1 MASRVRTSARGRH
14 GEKGVSALAADPA
27 ARPSTRERRG
37 SAPPLVGAPRIWA
50 VGGGKGGVGKSV
62 IASSL
67 AAAIAG
73 TGRRCAVIDVDLG
86 GANLHTLLG
95 VSRPRRTLSHLLTG
109 EVGSLAELMVQT
121 SVPNLWLVSGNQA
134 VLDMANPKHSQK
146 EKLIR
151 HIRGLDV
158 DDVVLDLGAGT
169 AFNVLDFFLL
179 ARRGLVVLTPERTA
193 IENAEHF
200 LKAALYRSLRVVAGR
215 PDVRAAIL
223 RAREN
228 HRGLRVRSASE
239 LIALVRE
246 VDPPAAKVLEERMQA
261 FMPVLLVNQVRA
273 AEHRRVGP
281 ELVTSCRD
289 RLGVPIEFAGCVD
302 SDPNVPAAV
311 AHGQPAILAFPHC
324 DFSRHI
330 ETLARRLLREEWAAP
345 RERADERGLPS
356 QSGDPDSPPRSLP
369 PLDLAEPGAYLR
381 RCRETLGFSLSEMIE
396 RTRIRVLDHIESER
410 FELLP
415 PEPYL
420 KGYLLSYAQE
430 LGVPEIARLV
440 ASYLGRTPRVEALPR
455 AESGTGNGSGTATA
469 QIGAMAHAIDH
480 PLRLFSRRPLGPR

>member
-1 MASRVRTSARGRH
+1 
-14 GEKGVSALAADPA
+14 
-27 ARPSTRERRG
+27 
-37 SAPPLVGAPRIWA
+37 

-62 IASSL
+62 VASSL
-67 AAAIAG
+67 AAAMAG
-73 TGRRCAVIDVDLG
+73 AGRRCAVIDGDLG

-95 VSRPRRTLSHLLTG
+95 VSRPSRTLSHFLTG

-134 VLDMANPKHSQK
+134 LLEMANPKHSQK
-146 EKLIR
+146 ERLFR

-158 DDVVLDLGAGT
+158 DDVLLDLGAGS

-179 ARRGLVVLTPERTA
+179 ARRGLVVVTPEPTA

-200 LKAALYRSLRVVAGR
+200 LRAAFYRSLRVVAKR

-223 RAREN
+223 RLREDR
-228 HRGLRVRSASE
+228 RGWRVRSARE

-246 VDPPAAKVLEERMQA
+246 VDPPAAKLLEERAQA
-261 FMPVLLVNQVRA
+261 FMPVLLVNQVQT

-281 ELVTSCRD
+281 QLVATCRD
-289 RLGVPIEFAGCVD
+289 RLGVLIEFAGSVD
-302 SDPNVPAAV
+302 TDPNVPAAV
-311 AHGQPAILAFPHC
+311 AQRQPAFQAFPHC
-324 DFSRHI
+324 GFSRHI
-330 ETLARRLLREEWAAP
+330 EALAQRLLREECDAP
-345 RERADERGLPS
+345 RERADERGLP
-356 QSGDPDSPPRSLP
+356 GRLRDPASPHPSLP

-381 RCRETLGFSLSEMIE
+381 RCREELGFSLREMTE

-420 KGYLLSYAQE
+420 RGYLLEYARE
-430 LGVPEIARLV
+430 LGVPDFAHLV
-440 ASYLGRTPRVEALPR
+440 ASYLGRLQRVEALPGAAGTPAHGLRR
-455 AESGTGNGSGTATA
+455 A
-469 QIGAMAHAIDH
+469 
-480 PLRLFSRRPLGPR
+480 RP